1 MQIFSGYTVSC
12 SLLPLVQCLFALQ
25 PGISGFN
32 QLYSAVIQLGIRFPK
47 DPDPASN
54 IDMDPDKD
62 PDLYSYLLCSLAFQA
77 SINSIALSSN

>member
-47 DPDPASN
+47 DPDLACN
-54 IDMDPDKD
+54 IDMDPDND
-62 PDLYSYLLCSLAFQA
+62 PDLGSVLICPATWYFRLQSTL
-77 SINSIALSSN
+77 